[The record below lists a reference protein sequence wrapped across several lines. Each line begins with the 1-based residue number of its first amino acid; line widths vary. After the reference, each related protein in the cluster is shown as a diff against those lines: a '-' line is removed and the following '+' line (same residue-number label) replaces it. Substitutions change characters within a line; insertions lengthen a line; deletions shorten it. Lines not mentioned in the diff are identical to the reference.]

1 MVFDKQVVNAAIIW
15 HLIMLKEVLLIFLI
29 RCFFAEV
36 ILVLLQKVSG
46 LTTFLFVNFVGPQRT
61 TEEESSSA
69 GSVVETPILRRILT
83 RPRRS
88 KLPRE
93 INLASLP

>member
-1 MVFDKQVVNAAIIW
+1 VKLRRITGAQFVVFKGNTRTIEAT
-15 HLIMLKEVLLIFLI
+15 KE
-29 RCFFAEV
+29 
-36 ILVLLQKVSG
+36 
-46 LTTFLFVNFVGPQRT
+46 GPQRT

-83 RPRRS
+83 RPIRS

-93 INLASLP
+93 INLATLP